1 MQTDN
6 TNIAGKVVVITGAS
20 SGLGEATA
28 RYLAER
34 GATVVLGARRAERLQ
49 ALVEEIT
56 RAGGKASAIVTDVTD
71 AAQVQA
77 LVDAAVEQYGRIDV
91 ILNNAGV
98 MPHSPLERRKIDDW
112 NRTIDINIKGV
123 LYGIAAAL
131 PHMQRQKSGHII
143 NVSSVAGHRV
153 GPGSAVYAATKTAV
167 RVISE
172 GLRQEVKPW
181 NLRTTIISPGAVAT
195 ELPNSITEADVAKG
209 IGQFYEQYAIPPIR
223 SLVLWPSRSVSR
235 KTWIS
240 TRSSSGRRGRNSD
253 LSTSRSNHAHA
264 HIGKKRTAGVGT
276 RLRVHGTELRLRPGD
291 GSECRHRDHPG
302 GCRCGR
308 DVLRHGRSLR
318 AVHERRTGRRGAA
331 PFRDQ
336 VVIATKFGFKF
347 ENGKQ
352 AGLDSRPV
360 AHPRSG

>member
-1 MQTDN
+1 MPTDG

-49 ALVEEIT
+49 TLVDELT
-56 RAGGKASAIVTDVTD
+56 RMGGKATAFVTDVTD
-71 AAQVQA
+71 ATQVQA
-77 LVDAAVEQYGRIDV
+77 LVDAAVEKYGRIDV

-123 LYGIAAAL
+123 LYGISAAL

-181 NLRTTIISPGAVAT
+181 NIRTTIISPGAVAT

-209 IGQFYEQYAIPPIR
+209 IGQFYEQTRLEPIR
-223 SLVLWPSRSVSR
+223 SHVLSPSRSVSR
-235 KTWIS
+235 
-240 TRSSSGRRGRNSD
+240 
-253 LSTSRSNHAHA
+253 
-264 HIGKKRTAGVGT
+264 RT
-276 RLRVHGTELRLRPGD
+276 
-291 GSECRHRDHPG
+291 
-302 GCRCGR
+302 
-308 DVLRHGRSLR
+308 
-318 AVHERRTGRRGAA
+318 
-331 PFRDQ
+331 
-336 VVIATKFGFKF
+336 
-347 ENGKQ
+347 
-352 AGLDSRPV
+352 
-360 AHPRSG
+360 